1 MLQRKK
7 MQNND
12 VAIIYGMSGCL
23 HCLKCEQLC
32 QSLGI
37 PYTHKNVMEEP
48 TTTEFRELFPNELNV
63 PQVIWKNTHVSG
75 YGGFTEMF
83 KHEMET

>member
-1 MLQRKK
+1 
-7 MQNND
+7 
-12 VAIIYGMSGCL
+12 MSGCL

-75 YGGFTEMF
+75 YGGFTEMV
-83 KHEMET
+83 KHEMETGAL

>member
-1 MLQRKK
+1 

-75 YGGFTEMF
+75 YGGFTEMV
-83 KHEMET
+83 KHEMETGAL

>member
-1 MLQRKK
+1 
-7 MQNND
+7 MQNSD

-37 PYTHKNVMEEP
+37 PYMHKNVMEEP
-48 TTTEFRELFPNELNV
+48 TTTEFKKLFPNEINV
-63 PQVIWKNTHVSG
+63 PQVIWKNRHVSG
-75 YGGFTEMF
+75 YGGFTEMV
-83 KHEMET
+83 KHEMVTGAI